1 MLATKNVFFEK
12 KQSFVE
18 ILQIFFTTM
27 TMTMTMTRV
36 KGVTTF
42 YASSQ
47 NKCQATVVLLCMR

>member
-1 MLATKNVFFEK
+1 MLATKNDFFEK

-27 TMTMTMTRV
+27 TMTMTRV

-47 NKCQATVVLLCMR
+47 NRCQATVVLLCMR